1 MLGTDSSAHPERVY
15 ISDISPKNLSQEIRN
30 GLQFVRFEEIV
41 DADSTVFIK
50 PNLTDSVHKFGI
62 TTTPLMIQTVIEV
75 VSPLVKRLLVGESD
89 GGNYAFSADA
99 SLRNHG
105 IYDIAQHFSNVE
117 VVNLSK
123 LSRTRVAQRVCG
135 KTVWVELPD
144 LLLNDIDCL
153 ISVPVFKAHA
163 MTVGTFS
170 IKNLWGCYPD
180 PMRLLHHKNLDY
192 KLALINK
199 RIKNRV
205 QIIDGFWS
213 LDGHGPMEGTPIATN
228 KVLIANNPVA
238 ADATAAYLMNLDTT
252 KIGHIKVA
260 EQYRLGTADLKSIQ
274 FNTPVQAERFTNFK
288 PYKVTL
294 DQFNALTWRSELL
307 GRIVYASP
315 FTPFI
320 YQFVNVFRPRDK
332 RTFWAERNKIKLT
345 GEQTSK

>member
-1 MLGTDSSAHPERVY
+1 MLDTDGSAHSERVY
-15 ISDISPKNLSQEIRN
+15 ISDISPKHLSQEIRN
-30 GLQFVRFEEIV
+30 GLRFVKFDEIV

-75 VSPLVKRLLVGESD
+75 LSPLVKRVLVGESD
-89 GGNYAFSADA
+89 GGNYSFSADV

-105 IYDIAQHFSNVE
+105 IYDVAQHFSNVE

-123 LSRTRVAQRVCG
+123 LSRTRVDQRVCG
-135 KTVWVELPD
+135 KMVWVELPD

-153 ISVPVFKAHA
+153 ISVPVFKTHA

-180 PMRLLHHKNLDY
+180 PMRLLHHKNLDN

-199 RIKNRV
+199 LVKNRV

-213 LDGHGPMEGTPIATN
+213 LDGHGPMEGTPVATK

-238 ADATAAYLMNLDTT
+238 ADATAAYLMNLDAS
-252 KIGHIKVA
+252 KIGHIQVA
-260 EQYRLGTADLKSIQ
+260 EQFGLGTADLKSVQ
-274 FNTPVQAERFTNFK
+274 LNRPVQAERFANFK

-307 GRIVYASP
+307 GKIVYASP

-320 YQFVNVFRPRDK
+320 YRFINVFRPRDK
-332 RTFWAERNKIKLT
+332 RTFWAEYNRSINETTEL
-345 GEQTSK
+345 ES

>member
-1 MLGTDSSAHPERVY
+1 MLGTDYSANSERVY

-50 PNLTDSVHKFGI
+50 PNLTDSVHKSGI

-75 VSPLVKRLLVGESD
+75 VSPLVKRLVVGESD
-89 GGNYAFSADA
+89 GGNYAFSADV

-105 IYDIAQHFSNVE
+105 ICDLAQHFSNVE

-135 KTVWVELPD
+135 KTVSVELPD
-144 LLLNDIDCL
+144 LLLDDIDCL
-153 ISVPVFKAHA
+153 ISVPVFKTHA
-163 MTVGTFS
+163 MTIGTFS

-199 RIKNRV
+199 LVKNRV

-213 LDGHGPMEGTPIATN
+213 LDGHGPMEGTPVDTN
-228 KVLIANNPVA
+228 KILIANNPVA
-238 ADATAAYLMNLDTT
+238 ADAAAAYLMDLEAT
-252 KIGHIKVA
+252 KIGHINVA
-260 EQYRLGTADLKSIQ
+260 EQFGLGSSDLNSVQ
-274 FNTPVQAERFTNFK
+274 FNRPVQAERFDQFM

-294 DQFNALTWRSELL
+294 DYFQALLFRSEILSKA
-307 GRIVYASP
+307 VFASP
-315 FTPFI
+315 LTPFI
-320 YQFVNVFRPRDK
+320 YRFINLFRPRD
-332 RTFWAERNKIKLT
+332 RQTFWADYNRT
-345 GEQTSK
+345 QRD

>member
-1 MLGTDSSAHPERVY
+1 MLGTDDSARSARVY
-15 ISDISPKNLSQEIRN
+15 ISGISPKNLSQEIRN

-41 DADSTVFIK
+41 DSDSTVFIK

-75 VSPLVKRLLVGESD
+75 VSPLVKRLIVGESD
-89 GGNYAFSADA
+89 GGNYAFSADV
-99 SLRNHG
+99 SLRNHSV
-105 IYDIAQHFSNVE
+105 YDAAQDFSNVE
-117 VVNLSK
+117 VINLSK

-144 LLLNDIDCL
+144 LLLSDIDCL
-153 ISVPVFKAHA
+153 ISVPVFKTHA

-199 RIKNRV
+199 VVKNRV

-213 LDGHGPMEGTPIATN
+213 LDGHGPMEGTSVATN

-238 ADATAAYLMNLDTT
+238 ADATAAYLMNLDAT
-252 KIGHIKVA
+252 KIGHIQVA
-260 EQYRLGTADLKSIQ
+260 EQFGLGNADLRSVQ
-274 FNTPVQAERFTNFK
+274 FNRPVQAERFTNFK

-294 DQFNALTWRSELL
+294 DKFNALTWQSEALAKT
-307 GRIVYASP
+307 IYASP
-315 FTPFI
+315 LTPFI
-320 YQFVNVFRPRDK
+320 YRFINLFRPRDK
-332 RTFWAERNKIKLT
+332 RTFWAEHNRTLY
-345 GEQTSK
+345 EH